1 MGAEDYLYEIYKEA
15 LKIEKIKNSKI
26 NCKKSEQELEC
37 LKLLTKSLLKK
48 LYVENE
54 LENDNIFSNEL
65 KKIYIEHLYNICEF
79 QFKRYQSNA
88 MSKTEVN
95 KLYSKVKL
103 SNYEIIDLDE
113 KTQIVLRPDFYYQCW
128 NMMCSLDKNYNNSDS
143 FDEQRIYN
151 EEVQTANNYKKYS
164 LHLDKI
170 RNILLKYNKDLDN
183 EVNTNLKKKLLSE
196 LSNKENREI

>member
-1 MGAEDYLYEIYKEA
+1 MEAEDHLYEIYKEA

-65 KKIYIEHLYNICEF
+65 KKIYIEHLYNICKF
-79 QFKRYQSNA
+79 QLERYQSNA
-88 MSKTEVN
+88 ISKTEVN
-95 KLYSKVKL
+95 RLYAKSKL
-103 SNYEIIDLDE
+103 SNHEIIDLDE
-113 KTQIVLRPDFYYQCW
+113 KIQIVLRSDFYYQCW
-128 NMMCSLDKNYNNSDS
+128 NMMCSLDKNYKNSDS

-151 EEVQTANNYKKYS
+151 EETQTANNYKKYS
-164 LHLDKI
+164 LQLNKI
-170 RNILLKYNKDLDN
+170 RNILSKRNKNFDEEIN
-183 EVNTNLKKKLLSE
+183 NTIKQKLTSKL
-196 LSNKENREI
+196 NNTKTF